1 MAGLNC
7 CFCIKIHK
15 AFTKILFLDM
25 IRVIFGKYI
34 QLIEIS

>member
-34 QLIEIS
+34 RLIEIS